1 MDRQGQIWS
10 GAIILVIGVV
20 VTLASIASTG
30 PDGSFVMATGAVVV
44 GLVRLVRGLGTQEH
58 HHSHY
63 RASHPPVPLGE
74 DTAPA
79 IAGAACALCTKTIES
94 RLDGTACPTCQRPLH
109 HDCKKPHVGSCA
121 AGGGTY
127 RS

>member
-10 GAIILVIGVV
+10 GAAILMIGVV
-20 VTLASIASTG
+20 VTLVSIASMG
-30 PDGSFVMATGAVVV
+30 PGGSFVVATGAIVV

-58 HHSHY
+58 QRSQY
-63 RASHPPVPLGE
+63 RTSRPPVPLGE

-79 IAGAACALCTKTIES
+79 IAGAACAFCSKTIAS

-109 HDCKKPHVGSCA
+109 HDCKKPHVTSCG